1 MAKVKISD
9 WINENVTDD
18 AVWGQYYI
26 IVRKE
31 EYQSGGKLLIEHTVP
46 PARDATIT
54 GKEIKAHLEDSGPLM
69 AVGIGCLIF
78 GIVWIAFYLWIGENW
93 GSGVKD
99 ILLGPVLGLAAI
111 VLGVLFMLACKKG
124 TRKISAEVFAIS
136 SWEDLY
142 PHIEAALKEKVL
154 SEEKEK
160 RKQEM
165 GNQGEAFSGRACFT
179 AREVL
184 QDELG
189 GVPLDLGL
197 KMKMVAA
204 SVPESGL
211 KLTRR

>member
-1 MAKVKISD
+1 MAKVKLSD
-9 WINENVTDD
+9 WINENVHDD

-31 EYQSGGKLLIEHTVP
+31 EYQSGGKVLIEQTVP

-54 GKEIKAHLEDSGPLM
+54 GKEIKAHLEDTGPLM
-69 AVGIGCLIF
+69 AFGIGCLIF
-78 GIVWIAFYLWIGENW
+78 GIAWIAFYLWIGENW
-93 GSGVKD
+93 GTGVKD

-111 VLGVLFMLACKKG
+111 VGGVLFMLVFKKG
-124 TRKISAEVFAIS
+124 SSKLSAEVSAIS
-136 SWEDLY
+136 SLEDLY
-142 PHIEAALKEKVL
+142 PRIEAALKEKVIAE
-154 SEEKEK
+154 EEKI